1 MTTSRIN
8 SVFRIIYANKA
19 LCYNNISMS
28 KENSLPLEKLFGSK
42 TRAKLLSLFFSNPN
56 KSYYVREITRVIDEQ
71 INSVRRE
78 LTKLSSLGLVRT
90 ENYEN
95 KVYYSA
101 NMKHPF
107 ARPMAQIFSSKI
119 ESVQE
124 VTANTDSWDDYI
136 KPVTNI
142 LTALVVTNRAPGQEG
157 IDMLIV
163 GDDRSHKLSR
173 WAELVEKRQGKPL
186 NYVIFSREDYFYR
199 KSLRDRFIADVF
211 KLQITKRFDPENIL

>member
-1 MTTSRIN
+1 
-8 SVFRIIYANKA
+8 
-19 LCYNNISMS
+19 MS
-28 KENSLPLEKLFGSK
+28 KENTLPLEKLFGSK
-42 TRAKLLSLFFSNPN
+42 TRAKLLSLFFSNPS
-56 KSYYVREITRVIDEQ
+56 KSYYVREITRVIEEQ

-78 LTKLSSLGLVRT
+78 LNNLNTLGLVKI

-124 VTANTDSWDDYI
+124 VSVKQNPWEEYI
-136 KPVTNI
+136 RPVNNI
-142 LTALVVTNRAPGQEG
+142 LDALLVTNRLPGQEG
-157 IDMLIV
+157 IDLLIV
-163 GDDRSHKLSR
+163 GDDRTHKLSR

-186 NYVIFSREDYFYR
+186 NYVIFSKEDYYYR
-199 KSLRDRFIADVF
+199 KSLRDRFITDIF
-211 KLQITKRFDPENIL
+211 KLQIAEKYDPDNIL